1 MDKKRSIF
9 NKKKWIRNHLDEI
22 LRQKKQGLTH
32 QAVIQYL
39 NEQQNMPFELS
50 ESLFSRYLK
59 DFAEDEATY
68 KKVNHSLSQ
77 KVERQNERLTRQNN
91 EIQNLNRRLER
102 VLERDIDLD
111 FDNQNLK
118 ERNRIL
124 ENKFLEGEAR
134 LKDLRRYNGYG
145 NLNWKIKD
153 LAEKND
159 DLFQSVLQL
168 EQLSER
174 LAEPHEAANEK
185 IEQLSAENEALQADL
200 KRSQIETIQKRR
212 ETEFLIKRNDDLRL
226 KVAAQVQT
234 TDAVQRLQNENQQ
247 FKTQISTLEQQIEE
261 YSAQNIHLTERN
273 LHFKQQM
280 GKAKEILDQQL
291 ETILKHEMSAK
302 QQRFTHYGLI
312 LLCAFLLVLVIF
324 I

>member
-91 EIQNLNRRLER
+91 DIQNLNRRLER

-134 LKDLRRYNGYG
+134 LKDLRRYSGYG

-168 EQLSER
+168 EQLSEQ
-174 LAEPHEAANEK
+174 LAEPQEAANEK

-226 KVAAQVQT
+226 KVEAQVQT

>member
-168 EQLSER
+168 EQLSEQ
-174 LAEPHEAANEK
+174 LAEPQEAANEK

-302 QQRFTHYGLI
+302 QQRFTYYGLI

>member
-168 EQLSER
+168 EQLSEQ
-174 LAEPHEAANEK
+174 LAEPQEAANEK

-226 KVAAQVQT
+226 KVEAQVQT

-247 FKTQISTLEQQIEE
+247 FKTQISTLEQQIED

>member
-168 EQLSER
+168 EQLSEQ
-174 LAEPHEAANEK
+174 LAEPQEAANEK

-247 FKTQISTLEQQIEE
+247 FKTQISTLEQQIED

>member
-9 NKKKWIRNHLDEI
+9 NKKKWIKNHLDEI

-68 KKVNHSLSQ
+68 KKVNHSLSH
-77 KVERQNERLTRQNN
+77 KVERQNARLTRQNN
-91 EIQNLNRRLER
+91 DIQNLNRRLER

-185 IEQLSAENEALQADL
+185 IEQLSTENEALQADL

-226 KVAAQVQT
+226 KVEAQVQT

-247 FKTQISTLEQQIEE
+247 FKTQISTLEQQIED

>member
-9 NKKKWIRNHLDEI
+9 NKKKWIKNHLDEI

-91 EIQNLNRRLER
+91 DIQNLNRRLER

-168 EQLSER
+168 EQLSEQ
-174 LAEPHEAANEK
+174 LAEPQEAANEK

-226 KVAAQVQT
+226 KVEAQVQT
-234 TDAVQRLQNENQQ
+234 TDALQRLQNENQQ
-247 FKTQISTLEQQIEE
+247 FKTQISELEQQIED

>member
-134 LKDLRRYNGYG
+134 LKDLRRYSGYG

-168 EQLSER
+168 EQLSEQ
-174 LAEPHEAANEK
+174 LAEPQEAANEK

-247 FKTQISTLEQQIEE
+247 FKTQISTLEQQIED

>member
-9 NKKKWIRNHLDEI
+9 NKKKWIKNHLDEI

-39 NEQQNMPFELS
+39 NEQQSMPFELS

-68 KKVNHSLSQ
+68 KKVNHTLSH

-91 EIQNLNRRLER
+91 DIQNLNRRLER

-134 LKDLRRYNGYG
+134 LKDLRRYSGYG

-168 EQLSER
+168 EQLSEQ
-174 LAEPHEAANEK
+174 LAEPQEAANEK

-247 FKTQISTLEQQIEE
+247 FKTQISTLEQQIED

>member
-9 NKKKWIRNHLDEI
+9 NKKKWIKNHLDEI

-59 DFAEDEATY
+59 DFSEDEATY
-68 KKVNHSLSQ
+68 KKVNHTLSH

-91 EIQNLNRRLER
+91 DIQNLNRRLER

-226 KVAAQVQT
+226 KVEAQVQT

-247 FKTQISTLEQQIEE
+247 FKTQISELEQQIED
-261 YSAQNIHLTERN
+261 YSAKNIHLTERN

-312 LLCAFLLVLVIF
+312 LFCAFLLVLVIF

>member
-185 IEQLSAENEALQADL
+185 IEQLSTENEALQADL

-226 KVAAQVQT
+226 KVEAQVQT

-247 FKTQISTLEQQIEE
+247 FKTQISTLEQQIED

>member
-134 LKDLRRYNGYG
+134 LKDLRRYSGYG

-168 EQLSER
+168 EQLSEQ
-174 LAEPHEAANEK
+174 LAEPQEAANEK